1 MVAAPIECDD
11 VGVSTDEQ
19 LRPTIDD
26 LEDLRGRLTGYCYR
40 MLGNV
45 ADTDDAVQETILRAY
60 KALDRYDPAQAKL
73 TTWVHRIATNICL
86 DLLRGALRRCRAT
99 DFGPPR
105 TGAMSADLG
114 TSLSSD
120 HFIELIPDARVVTA
134 TDPAEIVE
142 QRLSVRYAF
151 IAALQQLA
159 PRQRAVLLLREVLT
173 FSAEE
178 SAHII
183 GTTVPAVNS
192 ALQRARARLAESRP
206 DTAEVF
212 NPSDAQQRQ
221 LLNDY
226 VSAFEAHD
234 IAALKRLLREDAR
247 SSMPPFAWW
256 LDGRETILTVMAAS
270 DACEGDRLIPVPV
283 NGSPGF
289 GQYRVDGDGVPRA
302 FALLLVEVR
311 DNKVSHLVTFLGSQ
325 GRFRAFGLPESLD
338 STA

>member
-1 MVAAPIECDD
+1 M
-11 VGVSTDEQ
+11 STDAP
-19 LRPTIDD
+19 LRPTVDD
-26 LEDLRGRLTGYCYR
+26 LEELRIRLTAYCYR

-60 KALDRYDPAQAKL
+60 RSLESYDPQRATL
-73 TTWVHRIATNICL
+73 STWVHRIATNICL
-86 DLLRGALRRCRAT
+86 DLLRGARRRSRAT
-99 DFGPPR
+99 DLGPAR
-105 TGAMSADLG
+105 TGTTSADLG
-114 TSLSSD
+114 APLSAD
-120 HFIELIPDARVVTA
+120 HFVEPIPDSRVISA

-151 IAALQQLA
+151 IAALQRLA
-159 PRQRAVLLLREVLT
+159 PRQRAVLLLREVLS

-192 ALQRARARLAESRP
+192 ALQRARARLAKSPPE
-206 DTAEVF
+206 TTEVF
-212 NPSDAQQRQ
+212 DPTDARQRQ
-221 LLNDY
+221 LLDDY

-234 IAALKRLLREDAR
+234 MVALRRLLREDAR

-256 LDGRETILTVMAAS
+256 LEGRETILTVMGAA
-270 DACEGDRLIPVPV
+270 DACDGDRLIPVPI

-289 GQYRVDGDGVPRA
+289 GQYRVGSDGVPLA

-311 DNKVSHLVTFLGSQ
+311 EHTVSHLVTFLGSQ
-325 GRFRAFGLPESLD
+325 GRFREFGLPESVD
-338 STA
+338 PTA